1 MTHFPRSLPTHSVQS
16 VVFSQFRIDQSL
28 SLEKEMA
35 THPSVLAWKNPMD
48 GEGQWSIVHRVA
60 KSDTTEWLS
69 VHATA
74 NDTENLLKYLLVIS
88 ISSWLRRLFISFAH
102 FLIVSFVMPRCHV
115 SPLTFRHIF

>member
-1 MTHFPRSLPTHSVQS
+1 MVKNPPANAGDSGEMLVRSLGQE
-16 VVFSQFRIDQSL
+16 DL
-28 SLEKEMA
+28 LEEEMA
-35 THPSVLAWKNPMD
+35 THPSVLDWKNPMD

-74 NDTENLLKYLLVIS
+74 NDTENLLKYLFVIS

-102 FLIVSFVMPRCHV
+102 FLIVSFVI
-115 SPLTFRHIF
+115 TYY

>member
-1 MTHFPRSLPTHSVQS
+1 
-16 VVFSQFRIDQSL
+16 
-28 SLEKEMA
+28 
-35 THPSVLAWKNPMD
+35 MD
-48 GEGQWSIVHRVA
+48 SEGQWSIVHRVA

-102 FLIVSFVMPRCHV
+102 FLIVSFVI
-115 SPLTFRHIF
+115 TYY